1 MPALDR
7 RVPVTARG
15 VRRDNDPIV
24 PAHAAAQLHSTPEGA
39 TEHPQ
44 ADGWVARR
52 LFGCAAPPT
61 APTLLRVQVRRQW
74 ILPSQGIATPDP
86 PDPLRSTG
94 TGRRPTADRRSRRFT
109 SPPPTPISEP
119 PLRPP

>member
-1 MPALDR
+1 MSALDR
-7 RVPVTARG
+7 RVPVTARV

-74 ILPSQGIATPDP
+74 ILPSQVIAAP
-86 PDPLRSTG
+86 RSSG
-94 TGRRPTADRRSRRFT
+94 PAPVDRY
-109 SPPPTPISEP
+109 
-119 PLRPP
+119 RPPAHSRPPVAKVYVTAADPDL